1 MEDLYDVLADH
12 YDLMQEEIDP
22 EELGSL
28 INSLVE
34 KHLKTE
40 EKGRSLV
47 DLGCGSGSVTA
58 VLAEKYGYDATG
70 IDRSDEMLME
80 ASAKSSKVMW
90 VNQDITDYELPGMA
104 DVFISTTNTMNH
116 ITDRSL
122 FGKILKSFETYMLR
136 GGLFIFD
143 VGTEEHFT
151 KTLADNVFYEDYDD
165 MTMLWTNS
173 YDEKEKLSTAEIT
186 VFYTEDG
193 ENYKRT
199 DGELY
204 ERFYPEDEIKK
215 MAEQYG
221 LEFVEGMISDDRQ
234 REYIVLRRK

>member
-80 ASAKSSKVMW
+80 ASGKSSRVMW

-116 ITDRSL
+116 ITDRKL
-122 FGKILKSFETYMLR
+122 FEKILKSFETYMLR

-143 VGTEEHFT
+143 VGTEEH
-151 KTLADNVFYEDYDD
+151 
-165 MTMLWTNS
+165 
-173 YDEKEKLSTAEIT
+173 
-186 VFYTEDG
+186 
-193 ENYKRT
+193 
-199 DGELY
+199 
-204 ERFYPEDEIKK
+204 
-215 MAEQYG
+215 
-221 LEFVEGMISDDRQ
+221 
-234 REYIVLRRK
+234 